1 MYEVIGYDFGPAA
14 RNRLAD
20 TTRRDREGAV
30 AALETFYYALNS
42 ADLEAL
48 TEVWSDDE
56 LAQLDNPVG
65 GIIRS
70 GAAIADLYRRIFAS
84 GMDLSVTFTDAATY
98 LTADTAVFAGRERCE
113 YTGAEGA
120 RVSVEF
126 RTSRFFTWA
135 PGDGRWRQ
143 IHHHGSADDP
153 DALRAYQAAVRG

>member
-1 MYEVIGYDFGPAA
+1 MYDVVDYDFGPAA

-30 AALETFYYALNS
+30 AALETFYYALNN
-42 ADLEAL
+42 ADADTLA
-48 TEVWSDDE
+48 EVWSDDE

-70 GAAIADLYRRIFAS
+70 GAAIAGLYRRIFAS

-113 YTGAEGA
+113 YTEPERG
-120 RVSVEF
+120 RVPVEF
-126 RTSRFFTWA
+126 RTSRFFAWV
-135 PGDGRWRQ
+135 PDDGRWRQ
-143 IHHHGSADDP
+143 IHHHGSVDDP